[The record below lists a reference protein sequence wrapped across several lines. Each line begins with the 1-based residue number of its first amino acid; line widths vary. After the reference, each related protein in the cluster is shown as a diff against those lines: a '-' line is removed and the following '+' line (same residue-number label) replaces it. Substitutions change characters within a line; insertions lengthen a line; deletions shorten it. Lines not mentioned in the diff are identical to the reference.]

1 MTAPLTGPA
10 LAEAL
15 QPHFPDAIVEVYA
28 GDIVVDRTAV
38 VDVLRYLKETP
49 ELAFEYLA
57 DLTTVDYLDYFEV
70 VYHLLSFEHN
80 RSATVKARAYGR
92 KDPWVP
98 SVTGLWKGA
107 DFLEREAWDL
117 MGVRFEGHPDLRR
130 IMLFDGFPGHP
141 LRKDFLE
148 FDHRALTLPA
158 GGD

>member
-28 GDIVVDRTAV
+28 GDIVVDSTAV

-70 VYHLLSFEHN
+70 VYHLLSLSLKHRLRVKVPVSADDPPRLDLASEKIIVQWLSGGHN
-80 RSATVKARAYGR
+80 GC
-92 KDPWVP
+92 DLQFGPD
-98 SVTGLWKGA
+98 GLLYVMTDEPKGA
-107 DFLEREAWDL
+107 L
-117 MGVRFEGHPDLRR
+117 LR
-130 IMLFDGFPGHP
+130 IG
-141 LRKDFLE
+141 
-148 FDHRALTLPA
+148 PA
-158 GGD
+158 K